1 MNAMNATMDL
11 ARAAGMACGAA
22 LYPEDP
28 DMAKAVDLQHVLE
41 QTARSNGYRS
51 YAEMQRRIVEQGEDL
66 EHEAKYQALKRLA
79 PAHHDANEHLKK
91 RSLPAV
97 DITGLVAIQ
106 DMVKSIARLIR
117 ILLVGYT
124 DAEREEL
131 ADRMKAERALEVDS
145 IVGQRR
151 AIDSHEIALERLA
164 DLAAPHNPDS
174 TPTVSP

>member
-1 MNAMNATMDL
+1 MKSTIDL
-11 ARAAGMACGAA
+11 AGAAGMACGSE

-41 QTARSNGYRS
+41 QTARANGYPS

-66 EHEAKYQALKRLA
+66 EHEAKYQALKKLA
-79 PAHHDANEHLKK
+79 PAQHDADEHLKK

-106 DMVKSIARLIR
+106 DMVQSMARLIR

-131 ADRMKAERALEVDS
+131 ADRMKAERAIEVDS
-145 IVGQRR
+145 TVGQRR

-174 TPTVSP
+174 SPRVLP